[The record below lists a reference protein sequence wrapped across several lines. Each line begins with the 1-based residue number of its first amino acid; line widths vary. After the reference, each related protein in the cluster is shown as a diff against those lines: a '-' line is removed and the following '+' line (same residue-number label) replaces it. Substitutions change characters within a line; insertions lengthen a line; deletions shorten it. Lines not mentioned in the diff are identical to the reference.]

1 MIKGKFPS
9 ARDEFSAIALERK
22 ERQSDLS
29 AYPTLSVLISTAR
42 PSDLLAILAQLEKQT
57 LAQFELVIGLHD
69 FALTPEHLSSIKAL
83 ESRNIHVVTESFD
96 KSRTL
101 GEILTSLG
109 KLSQGEFIAKMDD
122 DDIYGPH
129 HLSDLLEII
138 VIKQADAVGRAMNFV
153 YIEALDL
160 TVRRMTSK
168 GISMANVWSDWV
180 CGGTILAKRQ
190 SAEAA
195 GWFGSGKRAVDTFI
209 LQGIKTNGGNIWRTY
224 GAGYIY
230 RRSVGGQTYVTNYS
244 KYLRANVEQRVGIW
258 AHDEFGTGH

>member
-22 ERQSDLS
+22 ERQADLS

-42 PSDLLAILAQLEKQT
+42 PSDLLAILTQLEKQT

-69 FALTPEHLSSIKAL
+69 FALTPEHLSRIKAL

-138 VIKQADAVGRAMNFV
+138 VTKQADAVGRAMNFV

-180 CGGTILAKRQ
+180 
-190 SAEAA
+190 
-195 GWFGSGKRAVDTFI
+195 
-209 LQGIKTNGGNIWRTY
+209 
-224 GAGYIY
+224 
-230 RRSVGGQTYVTNYS
+230 
-244 KYLRANVEQRVGIW
+244 
-258 AHDEFGTGH
+258 